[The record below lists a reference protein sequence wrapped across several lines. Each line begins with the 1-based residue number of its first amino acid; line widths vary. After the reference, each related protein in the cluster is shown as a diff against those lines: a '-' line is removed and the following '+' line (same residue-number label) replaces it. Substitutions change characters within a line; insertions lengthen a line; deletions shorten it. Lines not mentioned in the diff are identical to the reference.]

1 MTNYLFF
8 SFSFI
13 VILLFLWILLLL
25 GKYYSDK
32 TFKNKVLVNLVFY
45 FILIKLLLYY
55 TIPTFLRIKSGYY
68 FEQEDNVELSHLL
81 MIYIIELFS
90 WLFWFLGFLSIGYLY
105 KEKFDSITKDDFIIM
120 NSKQSNSI
128 FFIISIGFI
137 VQLYHL
143 ISLTTG
149 STIFVLFSQLFYFSG
164 LTVGPLLIIAHSKVP
179 NYKFLILGI
188 IVFSASLFSLA
199 TRGAMIYSFC
209 YVLFLIFYLFYSK
222 KIVIRFLTILISIFI
237 LFITFPDLFGG
248 RVSINENGFSLVVQD
263 FGEKQ
268 QGRTFLNEVEWRLG
282 APTRIGTAFIQLYDE
297 TPAGIN
303 PIKNSLLGFLPR
315 SINENKP
322 YPSTLDGNNEFSLGM
337 YLICK
342 KIYGTESLM
351 VEFPTGAHFYWEFG
365 IFGIVVLS
373 FISGIYIATCIKLWS
388 RMGLIAIPFLITLF
402 KPFGYMDPKIW
413 VSDIAMQLYQIIIP
427 ILFILLV
434 YKYLMIV
441 FKLINV
447 KISKK

>member
-1 MTNYLFF
+1 LSNYIFF
-8 SFSFI
+8 SFAFI
-13 VILLFLWILLLL
+13 LIVLFLWVLFFI
-25 GKYYSDK
+25 GKYYANK
-32 TFKNKVLVNLVFY
+32 TFKNKVLVSLVFY
-45 FILIKLLLYY
+45 FISIKLLLHY
-55 TIPTFLRIKSGYY
+55 TIPAILRIKSGYY
-68 FEQEDNVELSHLL
+68 FEQEDNVELSYLL
-81 MIYIIELFS
+81 IIYIIELFS
-90 WLFWFLGFLSIGYLY
+90 WLFWFLGFLSIGYFF
-105 KEKFDSITKDDFIIM
+105 KEKFDCITKQNFITM
-120 NSKQSNSI
+120 NSRQSNSI
-128 FFIISIGFI
+128 FVIISIGFI

-164 LTVGPLLIIAHSKVP
+164 LTVGPLLIIGFGKVF
-179 NYKFLILGI
+179 NFKYLILGI
-188 IVFSASLFSLA
+188 IVFTASLFSLA

-209 YVLFLIFYLFYSK
+209 YILFLIFYLFYSK
-222 KIVIRFLTILISIFI
+222 KIIIRFFIILISISF
-237 LFITFPDLFGG
+237 LFITFPNLFGG
-248 RVSINENGFSLVVQD
+248 RVSINENGVNFVTQD

-315 SINENKP
+315 SINESKP

-365 IFGIVVLS
+365 IFGIVILS
-373 FISGIYIATCIKLWS
+373 FISGIYIAAFVKFWS
-388 RMGLIAIPFLITLF
+388 RIGLIAIPLIITLF

-427 ILFILLV
+427 VLFILFV
-434 YKYLMIV
+434 YKYILII
-441 FKLINV
+441 FNLINV
-447 KISKK
+447 NQFKK